1 MLHTIGPSMGAR
13 RYSPAMEP
21 TTAARVLVVAISGLF
36 GLLVGSFLNVV
47 IYRVPR
53 GMSVVRPP
61 SHCPNCD
68 TELKA
73 ADNVPLV
80 SWLVL
85 RGKCRYCRTP
95 ISVRYPIVELLTGL
109 SFAAVA
115 WALGSLDPLP
125 SLLIVVAASLAAV
138 AIDLDGLPIPW
149 SVDLAAGIGAG
160 SLIVVAAAVAEPTRI
175 GWAALGGGASAVV
188 ALLSDRTDRG
198 ARRACI
204 IATLGW
210 SSSWLWAPGGLVLA
224 GWALL
229 VASAVAIGQ
238 RTSLTRANEARVAG
252 VPAGT
257 PAQADTSGCVTSAK
271 FSLVA
276 MAICGFGLVLV
287 SSALSSPF

>member
-1 MLHTIGPSMGAR
+1 M
-13 RYSPAMEP
+13 
-21 TTAARVLVVAISGLF
+21 
-36 GLLVGSFLNVV
+36 
-47 IYRVPR
+47 
-53 GMSVVRPP
+53 
-61 SHCPNCD
+61 
-68 TELKA
+68 
-73 ADNVPLV
+73 PLV

-188 ALLSDRTDRG
+188 ALLADRTDRG

-238 RTSLTRANEARVAG
+238 RTSLDSSKRSSCRRCTGRHSRGSRHVRPRALCEVLPGGDGYLRVRPRACIERAELALLSWTSPYWKRLPVEIRPRRSSVTRKSWGFDDTCIASSSVILPCDSKLARLWSKVCI
-252 VPAGT
+252 P
-257 PAQADTSGCVTSAK
+257 
-271 FSLVA
+271 
-276 MAICGFGLVLV
+276 
-287 SSALSSPF
+287 